1 MIIDT
6 DVLIWYL
13 RGNDKAKNIV
23 EDNVP
28 FSISV
33 VTYMEIIQGMKN
45 KEEFKL
51 FQRQMLRW
59 NTNIIQIDQEISSRA
74 MFYVQEY
81 SLSHSMMLADA
92 LIAAT
97 VVQNSEIL
105 VTANDKHYKFIPNI
119 ECKKFSPGTK

>member
-13 RGNDKAKNIV
+13 RGNEKAKNIV

-28 FSISV
+28 FAISV
-33 VTYMEIIQGMKN
+33 ITYMELIQGMKN
-45 KEEFKL
+45 KEEFRL
-51 FQRQMLRW
+51 FQKQMLRW
-59 NTNIIQIDQEISSRA
+59 NTNIIQINQEISSRA

-97 VVQNSEIL
+97 VIQNSEVLI
-105 VTANDKHYKFIPNI
+105 TANDKHYKFIPNI
-119 ECKKFSPGTK
+119 ECKKFIPGQK